1 MYMCYAWDPWMF
13 MIIYV
18 WLCVK
23 LTPSG
28 LWWTAYLFVW
38 MGRRRTR
45 VVVNCL
51 SGFGDFI
58 YGCMLILWHV
68 YFSDVWFISVAAV
81 ENFRNAY
88 CMIFVEDVASISWIN
103 VLFACFITL
112 IEVGRYSRDCKLV
125 LSRRFIGLNQGLK
138 VNWIISFHLQ
148 RTWGSF

>member
-68 YFSDVWFISVAAV
+68 YFGDVWFISAATI
-81 ENFRNAY
+81 ENFY
-88 CMIFVEDVASISWIN
+88 KCMLYDICWRCSVYFLN
-103 VLFACFITL
+103 KCFIRVFYRFNRNRTL
-112 IEVGRYSRDCKLV
+112 QKTQIWENANANPFLLFVHFFGKKVCV
-125 LSRRFIGLNQGLK
+125 LRKCL
-138 VNWIISFHLQ
+138 
-148 RTWGSF
+148 